1 MAPDDVIWS
10 NLGMNPYEARVRI
23 AISWAATGAL
33 IVFWAFPVAFVGS
46 VSNIYTLCG
55 TVKWLTCDF
64 YSPCNQPRTE
74 GRLRQSAGRLRE
86 SGRQTQRKVKI

>member
-55 TVKWLTCDF
+55 TVKWLTWICDLPTVVT
-64 YSPCNQPRTE
+64 SII
-74 GRLRQSAGRLRE
+74 
-86 SGRQTQRKVKI
+86 SGKPIYCS